1 MTAGT
6 APTEAPTM
14 DRAAAPSPSQPHAA
28 TRRTP
33 NAAADGQRT
42 ANEPQRASEQP
53 PEDDLL
59 ARILAH
65 DPAPALTEER
75 REEMRRGWSEL
86 IAEYEAEHGAFTE
99 EELAQA
105 RASLSPLD

>member
-6 APTEAPTM
+6 APTEAPTTN
-14 DRAAAPSPSQPHAA
+14 RAEAPSPSQPRAA

-33 NAAADGQRT
+33 NAADGQRT
-42 ANEPQRASEQP
+42 PDEPQRAGEQP

-86 IAEYEAEHGAFTE
+86 ITEYEAEHGAFTA
-99 EELAQA
+99 EELAEA
-105 RASLSPLD
+105 RSSLSPLG

>member
-6 APTEAPTM
+6 APTEAPIM
-14 DRAAAPSPSQPHAA
+14 DRTAAPSPSQPRAA
-28 TRRTP
+28 ARRTP
-33 NAAADGQRT
+33 TAADGQRT
-42 ANEPQRASEQP
+42 ANEPHRASEQT

-86 IAEYEAEHGAFTE
+86 IAEYEAEHRAFTE

>member
-1 MTAGT
+1 MGFGG
-6 APTEAPTM
+6 
-14 DRAAAPSPSQPHAA
+14 AAARLFCREGAKVVLTDIRDEQ
-28 TRRTP
+28 
-33 NAAADGQRT
+33 GQRT
-42 ANEPQRASEQP
+42 ANEPHRASEQT

-65 DPAPALTEER
+65 DPAPALTEQR